1 MAVKISPALAP
12 EAALRFRVEVEAM
25 ARLRHP
31 NIVQIYGLGQHAG
44 APFLV
49 LELVEGRSL
58 AQVLAGTPQPAEW
71 SARTMEALARAIHAA
86 HLLGV
91 VHRDLSPANI
101 LIDDDGK
108 PKVTDFGLAKL
119 IIGGASLRT
128 QTGDL
133 LGTPSY
139 MSPEQAAGSHRSVGE
154 ATDVYALGAI
164 LYEMLTGRP
173 PFKAEQPLET
183 LRQVISDEPVSP
195 SRLRPRL
202 PRDLETICLKCLH
215 KEPAR
220 RYATAEAVADDL
232 RRYLEG
238 RPILARRSTAIE
250 RSWRWCKRNPVV
262 AGAVGAVAAALLVT
276 TVVAVL
282 DADRQ
287 RYFATAQ
294 KKSNEEITRLAAR
307 ADEQRTK
314 ADQARADAV
323 ADSYRALVGET
334 QALRLARPTGW
345 RGTALGNLRRLAGMD
360 TPQRD
365 LVKLRSEAVACLAEL
380 DVREVV
386 RLEGNTQV
394 VFGLDFSPDGKTLA
408 SADYGG
414 HVCVWELSE
423 GRQLRQI
430 TDPRPAS
437 AAHWWSNWAPLP
449 FVRFRPGGG
458 YLAYT
463 TWSRRVEFL
472 GWKD

>member
-1 MAVKISPALAP
+1 
-12 EAALRFRVEVEAM
+12 
-25 ARLRHP
+25 
-31 NIVQIYGLGQHAG
+31 
-44 APFLV
+44 
-49 LELVEGRSL
+49 
-58 AQVLAGTPQPAEW
+58 
-71 SARTMEALARAIHAA
+71 
-86 HLLGV
+86 
-91 VHRDLSPANI
+91 
-101 LIDDDGK
+101 
-108 PKVTDFGLAKL
+108 
-119 IIGGASLRT
+119 
-128 QTGDL
+128 
-133 LGTPSY
+133 

-202 PRDLETICLKCLH
+202 PRNLETICLKCLH

-220 RYATAEAVADDL
+220 RYATAEALADDL

-250 RSWRWCKRNPVV
+250 RLWRWCKRNPVV
-262 AGAVGAVAAALLVT
+262 AGSVGAVAAALVVT

-282 DADRQ
+282 YADRQ

-294 KKSNEEITRLAAR
+294 KKANDEITRLAAR
-307 ADEQRTK
+307 ADEQRRK

-334 QALRLARPTGW
+334 QALRLARPMGW

-380 DVREVV
+380 DVRELL
-386 RLEGNTQV
+386 RLDGQTQV

-408 SADYGG
+408 SADYDG
-414 HVCVWELSE
+414 HVFVWELSE
-423 GRQLRQI
+423 GRPLRQI
-430 TDPRPAS
+430 TDPAAS
-437 AAHWWSNWAPLP
+437 ATGWWSDSAPLP

-463 TWSRRVEFL
+463 TWGRRVEFL
-472 GWKD
+472 GWKDPEERAASAPERPAARARLRPQGRVAWDKLGRRPCRPLRGSHRRFAAARRDPGARSGGVLHATCAESRWRPARDSWSGPCRAALHSRHCGRAPRARAPHGGGSLAGLQPGWQASGVGV